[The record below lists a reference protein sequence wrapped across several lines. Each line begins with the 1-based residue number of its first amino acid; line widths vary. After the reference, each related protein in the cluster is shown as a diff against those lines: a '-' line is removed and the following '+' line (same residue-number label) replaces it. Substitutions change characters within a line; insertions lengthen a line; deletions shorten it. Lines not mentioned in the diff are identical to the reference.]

1 MGIRINPNPWTDL
14 LTGLA
19 LDQQQENQAIQEL
32 STGKKVNQP
41 SDDPAAV
48 AGLIVNNAETSDVN
62 TYLSNISTLQNS
74 MQEADSTL
82 NSVVTA
88 LTQAISLGTEG
99 ATGSLN
105 QTDRNALVQE
115 VNGIQQQILE
125 YANQSFEGNYL
136 FAGTAVNTAPFVADS
151 SSSSGVSYVS
161 NSGVNSVQIG
171 DGQTVPANLPG
182 NQIFTASG
190 SDVFQALS
198 DLSSALSSGSN
209 ISSAETEVQ
218 NAFNYVSA
226 QRTFYGTT
234 IDRLNTA
241 TSFLNQESTQLAT
254 EQNNLV
260 GVDMA
265 TAASQLTQAEV
276 ALNAAM
282 AAGGK
287 ISDTSL
293 LNYLT

>member
-1 MGIRINPNPWTDL
+1 VGIRINPNPWTDL